1 MDDAYG
7 PGVKRLTACASAS
20 TGWTLPMQNWRLV
33 SPYMDFVNIM
43 TYDMRVQPPM
53 EIRIL
58 TSGYCSE

>member
-43 TYDMRVQPPM
+43 TYDMAHM
-53 EIRIL
+53 
-58 TSGYCSE
+58 G